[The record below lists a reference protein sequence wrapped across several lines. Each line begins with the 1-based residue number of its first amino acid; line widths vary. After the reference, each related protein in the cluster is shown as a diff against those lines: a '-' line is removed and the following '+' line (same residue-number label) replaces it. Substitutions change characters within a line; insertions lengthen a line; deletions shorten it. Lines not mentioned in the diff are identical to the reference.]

1 MGVIQSQGI
10 KNSLVNYF
18 ATGIGF
24 IATLFIYPFDLE
36 AKGLID
42 FLINLGVLFI
52 PYAQLGLFAVYYKY
66 FPKFSDQLGA
76 FQKWLIRRLI
86 IQFGIFLILFYLLRS
101 SLADFLSYTEIDK
114 SGNFN
119 TFSPLLPLV
128 IFCILIQGFLVM
140 LSITNQRIVVPDLIR
155 NIIQKIYF
163 PGIIILKFTFNLS
176 IDTFIG
182 LFFLYYCIVIPL
194 LLWYV
199 IKNNFLQ
206 IKNSS
211 NFILTKKEKKEIRSY
226 NGFSLLNDISTQLS
240 FKLDSVMVGA
250 LINLTQT
257 GIYGIMFYMS
267 NVLSTSTVSILN
279 ITNPIVSKKMSE
291 NDIEGV
297 SFLYKKASITLF
309 IFGIGVFFTIWF
321 LLDDIL
327 SLTKYSEQLK
337 IGKYVF
343 LYLAIAKL
351 FDMITSINSYILIY
365 SKFFRYNLIF
375 VATLGICNI
384 FLNLALIPIY
394 GIEGAAIASLIALSM
409 FNTLKLLLIYIKLK
423 IHPFSNDTIKVL
435 IIGAIS
441 FIILYF
447 IPAGKYFDNSYVNL
461 IVKGAIVATTVLLTF
476 ALPIYLLN
484 ISKEINGL
492 VNTILTK
499 MKILK

>member
-36 AKGLID
+36 AKGLINY
-42 FLINLGVLFI
+42 LIDLGALFV

-66 FPKFSDQLGA
+66 FPRFSDQLGA
-76 FQKWLIRRLI
+76 FQKWVVKRIL
-86 IQFGIFLILFYLLRS
+86 IQFGFFLILFYLLREP
-101 SLADFLSYTEIDK
+101 LAEFLAYAEIDK
-114 SGNFN
+114 SGSFN
-119 TFSPLLPLV
+119 AYSPFLPLV
-128 IFCILIQGFLVM
+128 LFCILFQGFLVM
-140 LSITNQRIVVPDLIR
+140 ISVTNQRIVIPDLIK

-163 PGIIILKFTFNLS
+163 PTIVILKFTFDLETN
-176 IDTFIG
+176 TFIG
-182 LFFLYYCIVIPL
+182 LFFLYYCITIPL

-199 IKNNFLQ
+199 LKNKFLQ
-206 IKNSS
+206 IKNSTQLLIS
-211 NFILTKKEKKEIRSY
+211 KSEKKEIRMY

-240 FKLDSVMVGA
+240 FKLDSVMVGS

-279 ITNPIVSKKMSE
+279 ITNPIVSKKMAE

-297 SFLYKKASITLF
+297 SALYKKASITLF
-309 IFGIGVFFTIWF
+309 IFGLGVFFSLWF

-337 IGKYVF
+337 VGKYVF
-343 LYLAIAKL
+343 LYLGIAKL
-351 FDMITSINSYILIY
+351 FDMITSINTYILVY
-365 SKFFRYNLIF
+365 SKYYRFNLIF
-375 VATLGICNI
+375 VATLGVCNI
-384 FLNLALIPIY
+384 FLNLSLIPKY
-394 GIEGAAIASLIALSM
+394 GIEGAAMASLIALIL
-409 FNTLKLLLIYIKLK
+409 FNTLKLSLIYLKLK
-423 IHPFSNDTIKVL
+423 IHPFSKETAKVL
-435 IIGAIS
+435 VIGAIS

-447 IPAGKYFDNSYVNL
+447 IPEGKYIQNSFVNL
-461 IVKGAIVATTVLLTF
+461 LIKGTIICSTVILTF
-476 ALPIYLLN
+476 ALPIYLLK

-492 VNTILTK
+492 VDKVLIK